1 MPRRIDTAFVEY
13 LPDFSKFEQE
23 ASRGL
28 TASFRQIERSGTT
41 SANVIDRVYTDAA
54 FDITAAF
61 KKTAINVDLSLNELG
76 RSADAVAE
84 EVGDDFQ
91 RGGEVA
97 ERAFA
102 ELRRSAQTD
111 LARIEAT
118 SAATSSAASKR
129 FSGMA
134 AIGGA
139 AFLGIGAAATAG
151 LGAVTAFGLM
161 SAASLEQTQI
171 SFDAL
176 AGSAE
181 AGKKIFEDLKKFAA
195 VTPFEFPEVAAA
207 AKRFL
212 AFNQQIGMADS
223 QLQGFLTTVGDLASV
238 TGAGAEGMN
247 RIVLAI
253 GQMAGKGKIQLEE
266 LMQIGE
272 AVPGFSAVAA
282 IAEQLGITTAAA
294 MEKISAGEL
303 DATTGI
309 NALLAGM
316 QKFPGAA
323 GAMEKQSQTLLGVF
337 STFKDTIGQA
347 LADSFAPA
355 IPAIKAGLAE
365 LTPILGDAMRELA
378 PALGNIVASLM
389 PVLGQLVKAIT
400 PILAPILDAL
410 GPALETVGDSLQ
422 PLGDVLGELITALV
436 PILPILAEFL
446 VSLVLL
452 ATPILKLLVPA
463 FELLTPVLQFA
474 ADAIHEFNRFLM
486 ETDWGAVGSD
496 IGGAF
501 VTAWEAVSGF
511 FVGIWE
517 WLKKVPAAIGEF
529 FSSLPGKIV
538 AAINRMI
545 DLAFQAIGVGIGLL
559 MAWFI
564 KFPQMVVAA
573 LKALP
578 GLVWNLVTN
587 LWNGAKER
595 TISLVTTIIDFVRA
609 LPGKIVEVLTSLPG
623 IVVQFFSDAFTRG
636 KNVVIETVTAIVSF
650 IKSIPSRIGDFAMSI
665 GSSIVNFIKSFLNR
679 AIDGINSGIARV
691 DDAIPG
697 ISLPRL
703 PRLAHGGIAFGPAMI
718 GEDSSTTPEAAIPL
732 GDQRAMQMLRDALG
746 GASAGVTFEAGAI
759 IVNVRG
765 DMSEKQAS
773 TVGKTIGDNIASTLT
788 ARGVR
793 TAVRMA

>member
-1 MPRRIDTAFVEY
+1 MPRKIDTAIVEY
-13 LPDFSKFEQE
+13 IPDLSNFQRIADREL
-23 ASRGL
+23 AA
-28 TASFRQIERSGTT
+28 TFREIERRGTT
-41 SANVIDRVYTDAA
+41 SANVVDRVFTDAA
-54 FDITAAF
+54 FDVTTAF
-61 KKTAINVDLSLNELG
+61 KKTTVNVDIALNELG
-76 RSADAVAE
+76 RSADHVAE

-97 ERAFA
+97 ERAFS
-102 ELRRSAQTD
+102 ELRRSAEVD
-111 LARIEAT
+111 MARM
-118 SAATSSAASKR
+118 SAASSAAAGSTSKK
-129 FSGMA
+129 FSSMA

-139 AFLGIGAAATAG
+139 AFLGIGAAAVAG
-151 LGAVTAFGLM
+151 LGALTAFGLM
-161 SAASLEQTQI
+161 GAASLEQTKV

-176 AGSAE
+176 LGSAE
-181 AGKKIFEDLKKFAA
+181 EGTKVFEQLKKFAA

-253 GQMAGKGKIQLEE
+253 GQMAGKGKVQLEE

-282 IAEQLGITTAAA
+282 IAEQLGITTQAA
-294 MEKISAGEL
+294 MAKISAGEL

-355 IPAIKAGLAE
+355 IPAIKDGLSK
-365 LTPILGDAMRELA
+365 LTPILGDALRELA
-378 PALGNIVASLM
+378 PALGSILASLM
-389 PVLGQLVKAIT
+389 PVLGQVIKAIV
-400 PILAPILDAL
+400 PILTPLLNAL
-410 GPALETVGDSLQ
+410 GPALETIGPSLQ
-422 PLGDVLGELITALV
+422 PLGEALGKIVEALA
-436 PILPILAEFL
+436 PILPLLAEFI

-452 ATPILKLLVPA
+452 ATPVIELLVPA
-463 FELLTPVLQFA
+463 FQLLTPVLQFL
-474 ADAIHEFNRFLM
+474 ADAISEFNKFLM
-486 ETDWGAVGSD
+486 QTDWTGVGND
-496 IGGAF
+496 ISGAF

-517 WLKKVPAAIGEF
+517 WLKKVPDAIGDF

-538 AAINRMI
+538 AGINRMI
-545 DLAFQAIGVGIGLL
+545 DAAFTALGIGIGLI
-559 MAWFI
+559 MAFFI
-564 KFPQMVVAA
+564 QLPQRIAFAINV
-573 LKALP
+573 LP
-578 GLVWNLVTN
+578 GLVWGVFTN
-587 LWNGAKER
+587 LATGVKER
-595 TISLVTTIIDFVRA
+595 VVALGVALFDFWQ
-609 LPGKIVEVLTSLPG
+609 SLPERAG
-623 IVVQFFSDAFTRG
+623 TALLALRDTVIRFFTEAFDKG
-636 KNVVIETVTAIVSF
+636 KSIVSTKIDDIIAF
-650 IKSIPSRIGDFAMSI
+650 VKSIPSRIGDFAADI
-665 GSSIVNFIKSFLNR
+665 GQRIVGFFKSFLNR
-679 AIDGINSGIARV
+679 AIDGINRGIAMV
-691 DDAIPG
+691 DDGLPG
-697 ISLPRL
+697 VSLPRI

-718 GEDSSTTPEAAIPL
+718 GEDSSTGPEAAIPL
-732 GDQRAMQMLRDALG
+732 GDQRAMALLRDALG
-746 GASAGVTFEAGAI
+746 GTGSGVTFEAGAI
-759 IVNVRG
+759 TVNVKG
-765 DMSEKQAS
+765 DMTEKQAA
-773 TVGKTIGDNIASTLT
+773 TVGKSIGENIASTLA